1 MVAFDLDLANMFGSI
16 EWPEIRAAVHRHFP
30 EAAPWVT
37 WCHAEPEVV
46 QLPCGTEHPV
56 TRGAGQG
63 DVYGSALSSLALGDR
78 LTEHRAR
85 MQHAHGASSAGLG
98 SVDQW
103 YVDDGQAFVRLD
115 VAEEWLRSVD
125 AAILAVGGSRSAGA
139 DCKSHARLL
148 CTPAYAADHPHWP
161 SDYIRKTCIIGIG
174 ASSSPKVLGVHIGSE
189 DACSADM
196 DKLTLTVAQAR
207 AAVEGLQ
214 DPAVEL
220 TLQRCC
226 LNNSKTSHLLRC
238 NGDRVDAGRLL
249 RFDEGMAAGLA
260 SALGDHLPDDSWA
273 QATLSVDAG
282 GLGMREAST
291 IAMPA
296 FLASRVASRPMVA
309 EMCEH
314 TAAAGLCSA
323 ALSLQT
329 YDARTAAAW
338 AEWLQSLP
346 EAVHG
351 EARQLLADAR
361 DLAQRRW
368 ESLVRGCEPAAET
381 TGGPP
386 ALAPGGRLIAALG
399 TEDVEHP
406 HTRTAHGAVALQQQL
421 TRLADRCVAAG
432 LMNKLRAQERWGDL
446 HRLQDLSAPD
456 ASHDWLWAVGPHK
469 GARIDSADEF
479 TAAVRLRLGCGGP
492 AEPVQCSCCGVATL
506 QCSSEHALHCAAGE
520 STRCHNDVR
529 DTLHAIAK
537 TTDSQ
542 AELEPEGLIASHPRL
557 RPADVLTGAFH
568 HGRLAAV
575 DVGVISPTAAG
586 AGLDCVVTMH
596 NRKLAAAAAHQA
608 ELSAT
613 GVEYQPF
620 AVSCWGRLHP
630 AALGMLTNAA
640 KRLARRKGLAGHSGI
655 LQSMRARITTAL
667 MRRAAKMLLQCLPRQ
682 WDLEADEA

>member
-1 MVAFDLDLANMFGSI
+1 
-16 EWPEIRAAVHRHFP
+16 
-30 EAAPWVT
+30 
-37 WCHAEPEVV
+37 
-46 QLPCGTEHPV
+46 
-56 TRGAGQG
+56 QG

-148 CTPAYAADHPHWP
+148 CTPAYAADHPDWA
-161 SDYIRKTCIIGIG
+161 SDYIRKTCIVGVG

-207 AAVEGLQ
+207 A
-214 DPAVEL
+214 
-220 TLQRCC
+220 
-226 LNNSKTSHLLRC
+226 
-238 NGDRVDAGRLL
+238 
-249 RFDEGMAAGLA
+249 
-260 SALGDHLPDDSWA
+260 
-273 QATLSVDAG
+273 TLSVDAG

-296 FLASRVASRPMVA
+296 FLASRVASHPMVA

-338 AEWLQSLP
+338 AVWLQSLP

-406 HTRTAHGAVALQQQL
+406 HTRTAHGALALQQQL

-432 LMNKLRAQERWGDL
+432 LMDKLRAQERWGDL

-456 ASHDWLWAVGPHK
+456 ASHDWLWA
-469 GARIDSADEF
+469 
-479 TAAVRLRLGCGGP
+479 
-492 AEPVQCSCCGVATL
+492 
-506 QCSSEHALHCAAGE
+506 
-520 STRCHNDVR
+520 
-529 DTLHAIAK
+529 
-537 TTDSQ
+537 
-542 AELEPEGLIASHPRL
+542 
-557 RPADVLTGAFH
+557 
-568 HGRLAAV
+568 
-575 DVGVISPTAAG
+575 
-586 AGLDCVVTMH
+586 
-596 NRKLAAAAAHQA
+596 
-608 ELSAT
+608 
-613 GVEYQPF
+613 
-620 AVSCWGRLHP
+620 
-630 AALGMLTNAA
+630 
-640 KRLARRKGLAGHSGI
+640 
-655 LQSMRARITTAL
+655 
-667 MRRAAKMLLQCLPRQ
+667 
-682 WDLEADEA
+682 